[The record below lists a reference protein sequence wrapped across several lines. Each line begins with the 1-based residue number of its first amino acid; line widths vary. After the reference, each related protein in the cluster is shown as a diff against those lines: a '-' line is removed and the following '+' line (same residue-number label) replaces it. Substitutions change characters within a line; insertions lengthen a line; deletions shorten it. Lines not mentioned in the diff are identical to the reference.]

1 MELHQL
7 RYFVA
12 AARSGSVS
20 RAASACRV
28 SQPSLSQ
35 QIRRLEDG
43 LGVRVFDRVPRGVVL
58 TDAGRALLPRAE
70 RILSEVERAGVELLD
85 DVETGVGRLAV
96 GAIPTIAPYLLP
108 GVLASVRDEFDRCEI
123 AVHED
128 LTAALLD
135 KVADGTLDAAIV
147 SWPIEDDRVNIIRV
161 GVERL
166 LIVCP
171 ADEPLAQSGTMTLTQ
186 LRTLPRV
193 SLHEMHCLGQQ
204 IAGFCVSRGIGTGNV
219 VCHTTQLATVLE
231 MVALGLGVSLVP
243 EMAAA
248 TNTDDRLRFVR
259 LSRMNPTREI
269 TVALRHGHR
278 PRAIV
283 ERFTELVSA
292 SMQHKGRSW

>member
-7 RYFVA
+7 RYFVS

-35 QIRRLEDG
+35 QIRRLEEG
-43 LGVRVFDRVPRGVVL
+43 LGVQLFDRVPRGVVL

-70 RILSEVERAGVELLD
+70 RILGEVESARVELID
-85 DVETGVGRLAV
+85 DVEAGAGRFAV
-96 GAIPTIAPYLLP
+96 GAIPTVAPFLLP
-108 GVLASVRDEFDRCEI
+108 KVLASLRDEFDRCEI

-128 LTAALLD
+128 LTQVLLD

-147 SWPIEDDRVNIIRV
+147 SWPIEDERVEVERV
-161 GVERL
+161 GIERL
-166 LIVCP
+166 VIVCP
-171 ADEPLAQSGTMTLTQ
+171 ADEPLARTGTMTLAQ
-186 LRTLPRV
+186 LRSRPRV

-204 IAGFCVSRGIGTGNV
+204 IAGFCASRGVGAGQV
-219 VCHTTQLATVLE
+219 VCHTTQLATVME

-243 EMAAA
+243 EMAASA
-248 TNTDDRLRFVR
+248 DTDPRRCFARLTR
-259 LSRMNPTREI
+259 LSPTREI
-269 TVALRHGHR
+269 TIATRRGHP

-283 ERFTELVSA
+283 ERFSQLVSA
-292 SMQHKGRSW
+292 EMRRKPRSG